1 MSLIDILELPSS
13 KTPFEE
19 GAAARKAGGTWFDCP
34 YSDFRRRRQW
44 FEGWDSTTT
53 GTARKEAGQ

>member
-1 MSLIDILELPSS
+1 MIIDAENILPS

-44 FEGWDSTTT
+44 FEGWDSTSA
-53 GTARKEAGQ
+53 GAARKEQA